1 MPHPMLYGSCL
12 RGYTPYAQGLRSGS
26 TEWIIL
32 QRMARKGK
40 LANPFILFGAMIFHV
55 LYYPL
60 YMLIMQVYHD
70 SSRMCDFGRMPDS
83 DQKI

>member
-1 MPHPMLYGSCL
+1 
-12 RGYTPYAQGLRSGS
+12 
-26 TEWIIL
+26 
-32 QRMARKGK
+32 MARKGK